1 MIAPLTK
8 FIDWSVLQTAEVIGC
23 LGQMSLIFRMVFLAT
38 VLPVFSFDVRADS
51 ADGPQTIPQLQA
63 AIETVLKETKSSA
76 WRQQTCCNAAW
87 IVPSSR
93 CGLAMSEWIQRRF
106 ISMPASN

>member
-38 VLPVFSFDVRADS
+38 ALPVFSFDARADS

-63 AIETVLKETKSSA
+63 AIETVLKD
-76 WRQQTCCNAAW
+76 NAESR
-87 IVPSSR
+87 IQKRGDPSCFEESPR
-93 CGLAMSEWIQRRF
+93 EHGITRS
-106 ISMPASN
+106 